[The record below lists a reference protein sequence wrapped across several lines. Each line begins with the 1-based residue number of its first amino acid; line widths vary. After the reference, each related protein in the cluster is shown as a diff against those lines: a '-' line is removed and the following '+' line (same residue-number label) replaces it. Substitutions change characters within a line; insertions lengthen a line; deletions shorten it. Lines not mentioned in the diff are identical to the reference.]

1 MPRQDWGKDD
11 GICREMD
18 VRMGL
23 WGKEWGDGT
32 GGGRRRDGGGEQGR
46 NGGGQL
52 GGGGVERYEQL
63 GGRGVGEGV
72 QNAKRL
78 ERHLPSEPHTCI

>member
-1 MPRQDWGKDD
+1 
-11 GICREMD
+11 
-18 VRMGL
+18 MGL
-23 WGKEWGDGT
+23 
-32 GGGRRRDGGGEQGR
+32 GGE
-46 NGGGQL
+46 GGEMGEGNKGETEGDNW